1 MTARELEEFR
11 KITQKMER
19 DNEELA
25 RRLREYGDINKK
37 VIEYESRLSF
47 LTQELERAN
56 LALKSKS

>member
-1 MTARELEEFR
+1 LTARELEEFR